1 MSKIFKLIDT
11 GLPSSSHSSQQPTV
25 TNWKLCMICQEDNEE
40 PLTCPLKSKRK
51 DVGSGYSSLAE
62 NLIRFNQL
70 GQLPFHLERLD
81 EGNGIEKTMITNSAQ
96 YHQSCR
102 LKFNNTKLQ
111 RAEKRAQTKDIKEHY
126 TQMEFTHTRSKSAE
140 KIVVKYVCFFCIN
153 PPGNSAIH
161 EAATFQVN
169 ERVRAC
175 AVLLEDTEL
184 LAKLSTADMVA
195 LETKYHQVL
204 GGLV

>member
-70 GQLPFHLERLD
+70 GQLPFHLKGLD

-111 RAEKRAQTKDIKEHY
+111 RAQKRAQTKDIKEHY
-126 TQMEFTHTRSKSAE
+126 TQMEFTHARSKSAE
-140 KIVVKYVCFFCIN
+140 KIVVRMFAFTVEILQVIVLFMKQPHSKLMNMYV
-153 PPGNSAIH
+153 
-161 EAATFQVN
+161 
-169 ERVRAC
+169 
-175 AVLLEDTEL
+175 
-184 LAKLSTADMVA
+184 
-195 LETKYHQVL
+195 
-204 GGLV
+204 LVMYSLRTQSYWLN